1 MMALK
6 KILFSSTLG
15 FNPGDEIILMG
26 IERLLAQKGFKYEK
40 AIYNRNPAA
49 AEQRSATVNS
59 DQDVPDYV
67 IFAGTPEWSTEI
79 PAISDVLSGP
89 VAERL
94 APRFLAR
101 VLGLRQTDRINDPLL
116 RYVLKNRV
124 RCSFVGVGSSKR
136 PTATH
141 KISRILSELK
151 DVFVVRDGQTGD
163 VFSAFNPVVAPCPA
177 FFCTEDPA
185 PRAEINRI
193 GFTVQAPHSNL
204 IRVSNDGIQTML
216 SAVREV
222 QDHTGSVEVICHHAR
237 DYEFAR
243 KQFPELTIHLV
254 ESATE
259 MIDVYRQF
267 DVIFSS
273 RLHGCAAACSLGIP
287 TYQLW
292 HGLRMNTLE
301 LFPVVNKDARLS
313 PVGWLGNLDVEAASI
328 SVLESKKRARRQ
340 YMPLLDALPFVASNG
355 EG

>member
-1 MMALK
+1 MTALK
-6 KILFSSTLG
+6 KVLFSSTLG
-15 FNPGDEIILMG
+15 FNPGDEVILMG

-67 IFAGTPEWSTEI
+67 IFSGTPEWSTEI
-79 PAISDVLSGP
+79 PGISDVLSGP

-116 RYVLKNRV
+116 RYVLKNRIP
-124 RCSFVGVGSSKR
+124 CSFIGVGSSKR

-151 DVFVVRDGQTGD
+151 DVFVVRDEQTGEVFD
-163 VFSAFNPVVAPCPA
+163 VFNPAIEPCPA
-177 FFCTEDPA
+177 FFCAEDPA
-185 PRAEINRI
+185 PRSKISRV

-222 QDHTGSVEVICHHAR
+222 QDHTGLVEVICHHSL

-243 KQFPELTIHLV
+243 KQFPDLTVHLV
-254 ESATE
+254 GSGSE

-313 PVGWLGNLDVEAASI
+313 PVGWLNDLDVEAASI
-328 SVLESKKRARRQ
+328 AVLESKKRARRR
-340 YMPLLDALPFVASNG
+340 YMLLLDALPFLDSNG